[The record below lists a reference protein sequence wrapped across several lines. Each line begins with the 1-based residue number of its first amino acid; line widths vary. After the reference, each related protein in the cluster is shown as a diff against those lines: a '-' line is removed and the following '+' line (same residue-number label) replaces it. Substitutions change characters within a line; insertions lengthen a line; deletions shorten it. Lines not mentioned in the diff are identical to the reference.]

1 MIATTVGKL
10 IGHVVTAASKF
21 WKSQRNVLRIIIGI
35 VLVVISA
42 PPVTQYWLS
51 RVKIPD
57 VPTSAIVAMAIGSFF
72 LLTFSLSMYVL
83 IQVMMQLSVE
93 RRATAYTLGRQQNPM
108 PQATGGTFLPTDD
121 AKLKDREDIE
131 ILKSKGILMET
142 DLETAASEIGHAHLL
157 RTRGVTEK

>member
-10 IGHVVTAASKF
+10 IGHVVTASSKL
-21 WKSQRNVLRIIIGI
+21 WKSQRNALRIIIGV

-72 LLTFSLSMYVL
+72 MLTFSLSMYVL

-93 RRATAYTLGRQQNPM
+93 RRATAYTLARQQMPM
-108 PQATGGTFLPTDD
+108 PQATGGSFIPVDD
-121 AKLKDREDIE
+121 VKMKEQEDIK

-157 RTRGVTEK
+157 RTRGRTEQ